1 MKQITLILALIS
13 SSAFAQ
19 IPIVGPDAD
28 FYRSQQEKNLKR
40 LTDGNVL
47 LTDSDLTKARLAVC
61 QPSKGDVVFI
71 KKVEN
76 IAGGSIAFVQVITGL
91 CETNTGWVGTGR
103 YEAITTAD
111 KS

>member
-19 IPIVGPDAD
+19 IPIVSPDAD
-28 FYRSQQEKNLKR
+28 IYRAQQEKTIKR

-61 QPSKGDVVFI
+61 QPSKGDLVLI
-71 KKVEN
+71 RKVEN
-76 IAGGSIAFVQVITGL
+76 IAGGSMAFVEVTTGL
-91 CETNTGWVGTGR
+91 CEKHTGWVGTGR
-103 YEAITTAD
+103 YEAMTTAD
-111 KS
+111 KT